1 MVDEVL
7 NVRGLADLNA
17 ALNDLA
23 VALARNVLRGAV
35 RAGAEVIR
43 KEAVTRAPVYAPP
56 GAPDQRVDPGLI
68 KRSIFSAHVPNQS
81 DDTKQVFIVG
91 VRSGRRERH
100 AKVRAHGG
108 GSQVM
113 NRDAYYAAWVEF
125 GHWYVPAAPD
135 NLILRARRNR
145 ARRPGGV
152 FVPAKP
158 FMRPAFEAKKRE
170 AVDAMERYLKK
181 RLAKERRNLQQA
193 VAGMKA
199 STNADDS
206 GTTGLAA

>member
-7 NVRGLADLNA
+7 NVKGLADLNA

-113 NRDAYYAAWVEF
+113 NHDAYYAAWWSL
-125 GHWYVPAAPD
+125 GTGTCRQRLTTSSCGRAA
-135 NLILRARRNR
+135 IARAGRAEYLCRRSPSCARHLKRRSAKRSTRWSATSRSAWRKSAGTCNR
-145 ARRPGGV
+145 PSRA
-152 FVPAKP
+152 
-158 FMRPAFEAKKRE
+158 
-170 AVDAMERYLKK
+170 
-181 RLAKERRNLQQA
+181 
-193 VAGMKA
+193 
-199 STNADDS
+199 
-206 GTTGLAA
+206 

>member
-7 NVRGLADLNA
+7 NVKGLADLNA

-81 DDTKQVFIVG
+81 DDTKTGIHC
-91 VRSGRRERH
+91 RR
-100 AKVRAHGG
+100 AQWQTRAACKG
-108 GSQVM
+108 
-113 NRDAYYAAWVEF
+113 A
-125 GHWYVPAAPD
+125 
-135 NLILRARRNR
+135 RARRR
-145 ARRPGGV
+145 LASHEPRRVLRRLGGV
-152 FVPAKP
+152 WALV
-158 FMRPAFEAKKRE
+158 R
-170 AVDAMERYLKK
+170 
-181 RLAKERRNLQQA
+181 
-193 VAGMKA
+193 AGSA
-199 STNADDS
+199 
-206 GTTGLAA
+206 